1 MTDWAIE
8 TQNLGQRFGD
18 PWAVQG
24 LDLQVP
30 RGSVFGLLGEN
41 GSGKSTTIQMLMGLL
56 PPTEGSTNVLGFD
69 PVTDDVAVKSNVG
82 YVAEHHGFYE
92 NMRVK
97 DIVAMIAAYHTT
109 WNDSVRGELQREF
122 ELQDDARIS
131 ALSKGMR
138 AKLALLMA
146 LAFEPDMLILDEP
159 AGGLDA
165 AARRNFIE
173 TILSRYQETGKTIF
187 LSSHLLNEF
196 SGLLDHVAFLRAGKI
211 DFVAP
216 LEQLHKDMKQV
227 RLIFDQ
233 GLPDTLEIP
242 GSLSLQTQGREA
254 VAIFDQFDATTTLA
268 QLGELNASHTLVE
281 ELSLEDI
288 FVARMCAS
296 SARMRA
302 SSAGPCA

>member
-8 TQNLGQRFGD
+8 THNLGQRFGHT
-18 PWAVQG
+18 WAVRG

-56 PPTEGSTNVLGFD
+56 PPSEGSAEVLGLN
-69 PVTDDVAVKSNVG
+69 PETDEVAVKSRVG

-92 NMRVK
+92 NMRVR
-97 DIVAMIAAYHTT
+97 DIVAMIAAYHRT
-109 WNDSVRGELQREF
+109 WNDTVCSELQREF
-122 ELQDDARIS
+122 SLPGETRVS

-138 AKLALLMA
+138 AKLALLLA

-173 TILSRYQETGKTIF
+173 TILSRYQETGKTI
-187 LSSHLLNEF
+187 LLCSHLLNEF
-196 SGLLDHVAFLRAGKI
+196 SGLLDHVAFLREGKI

-216 LEQLHKDMKQV
+216 LEQLYRTTKQV
-227 RLIFDQ
+227 RLVFNNGMPEKLQ
-233 GLPDTLEIP
+233 IP
-242 GSLSLQTQGREA
+242 GSIAVETKGREA
-254 VAIFDQFDATTTLA
+254 VAVFDQFDEHNTL
-268 QLGELNASHTLVE
+268 QMLN
-281 ELSLEDI
+281 
-288 FVARMCAS
+288 
-296 SARMRA
+296 
-302 SSAGPCA
+302 

>member
-1 MTDWAIE
+1 
-8 TQNLGQRFGD
+8 
-18 PWAVQG
+18 
-24 LDLQVP
+24 
-30 RGSVFGLLGEN
+30 
-41 GSGKSTTIQMLMGLL
+41 
-56 PPTEGSTNVLGFD
+56 
-69 PVTDDVAVKSNVG
+69 
-82 YVAEHHGFYE
+82 
-92 NMRVK
+92 MRVK

-109 WNDSVRGELQREF
+109 WNDSVRSELQREF
-122 ELQDDARIS
+122 ELQDDVRIS

-254 VAIFDQFDATTTLA
+254 VAVFDQFDATTTLA

-296 SARMRA
+296 SARMCASSARMCA
-302 SSAGPCA
+302 SSAGPCT

>member
-8 TQNLGQRFGD
+8 THDLGQCFGTT
-18 PWAVQG
+18 WAVRG

-56 PPTEGSTNVLGFD
+56 PPTEGSAEVLGFD

-82 YVAEHHGFYE
+82 YVAERHGFYE
-92 NMRVK
+92 NMRVQ

-109 WNDSVRGELQREF
+109 WNDTVRLELQREF
-122 ELQDDARIS
+122 ALQDEARIS
-131 ALSKGMR
+131 GLSKGMR

-146 LAFEPDMLILDEP
+146 LAFEPEMLILDEP
-159 AGGLDA
+159 AGGLDP

-173 TILSRYQETGKTIF
+173 TILSRYQETGKTIL

-196 SGLLDHVAFLRAGKI
+196 SGLLDHVAFLREGKI
-211 DFVAP
+211 DFVSP
-216 LEQLHKDMKQV
+216 LDQLHKEMKQV
-227 RLIFDQ
+227 RLVFDN
-233 GLPDTLEIP
+233 GVPPKLEIP
-242 GSLSLQTQGREA
+242 GSIALQTSGREA
-254 VAIFDQFDATTTLA
+254 VAIFDQFNENTTLA
-268 QLGELNASHTLVE
+268 ALDSLNASHVLVE

-288 FVARMCAS
+288 FVARMCA
-296 SARMRA
+296 
-302 SSAGPCA
+302 

>member
-8 TQNLGQRFGD
+8 THNLGQRFGNT
-18 PWAVQG
+18 WAVQG

-56 PPTEGSTNVLGFD
+56 PPSEGSAEVLGFD
-69 PVTDDVAVKSNVG
+69 PVTDDVAVKSHVG

-92 NMRVK
+92 NMRVQ
-97 DIVAMIAAYHTT
+97 DLIAMIAAYHST
-109 WNDSVRGELQREF
+109 WNNTVRSELQQEF
-122 ELQDDARIS
+122 SLPDRARIS
-131 ALSKGMR
+131 DLSKGMR

-159 AGGLDA
+159 AGGLDP

-173 TILSRYQETGKTIF
+173 TILSRYQETGKTIL

-196 SGLLDHVAFLRAGKI
+196 SGLLDHVAFLRDGKI
-211 DFVAP
+211 DFVSP
-216 LEQLHKDMKQV
+216 LEQLHKEMKQV
-227 RLIFDQ
+227 RLVFDN
-233 GLPDTLEIP
+233 GIPDNLEIP
-242 GSLSLQTQGREA
+242 GAITLQTSGREA
-254 VAIFDQFDATTTLA
+254 VAIFDQYNEHATLA
-268 QLGELNASHTLVE
+268 SLDALNASHVLVE

-288 FVARMCAS
+288 FVARMCA
-296 SARMRA
+296 
-302 SSAGPCA
+302 